1 MRHAGVDSGPVVA
14 EKEAEAAVA
23 AAKEAAHHQ
32 HEQALQ
38 RCNADWTAR
47 LGRQVHLSC
56 LHTCQLVAGPFNV
69 LHSVS
74 PVKAEALHT
83 VIQKVHVLLVC
94 MTAPSL
100 LYLCVLFIIGLAVDL
115 SEGVSV
121 SVCLPVAQHEAWH
134 ADVADALKASL
145 QEAKAEAQRVRD
157 CQAQLSR
164 QHQVLLAPVQL

>member
-1 MRHAGVDSGPVVA
+1 
-14 EKEAEAAVA
+14 
-23 AAKEAAHHQ
+23 
-32 HEQALQ
+32 
-38 RCNADWTAR
+38 
-47 LGRQVHLSC
+47 
-56 LHTCQLVAGPFNV
+56 
-69 LHSVS
+69 
-74 PVKAEALHT
+74 
-83 VIQKVHVLLVC
+83 

-115 SEGVSV
+115 SEGV

>member
-1 MRHAGVDSGPVVA
+1 M
-14 EKEAEAAVA
+14 
-23 AAKEAAHHQ
+23 
-32 HEQALQ
+32 
-38 RCNADWTAR
+38 
-47 LGRQVHLSC
+47 
-56 LHTCQLVAGPFNV
+56 
-69 LHSVS
+69 
-74 PVKAEALHT
+74 
-83 VIQKVHVLLVC
+83 HVFRVC
-94 MTAPSL
+94 KTAPSL

-115 SEGVSV
+115 SEGVSVSV